1 MSLISQTKLILILLL
16 FSLVISDSEKVLKPL
31 KLEDKIKGK
40 MDENESREYF
50 ELKLPENI
58 KRGVLLVFTVKESR
72 KGIREG
78 DEIFSDPDIY
88 VSKSNKFPSN
98 REEASWYSE
107 RYGNDILTIPSYA
120 VEPNEVFYVCMY
132 CQYKCRYE
140 LYSYI
145 STEAPAEVG
154 KYYDVTLSK
163 RASISYNLFVPENSK
178 QEDLYVVA
186 NNPSLKN
193 FRIFMA
199 KESPSSQNTF
209 QIIPSW
215 EGGYTITVSRFY
227 NYYCTNCYY
236 HILFQTSKYYK
247 DYCTNCYYHILFQ
260 TEEET
265 VKISFTAYFQSTLS
279 KISAGNV
286 INDAIK
292 GGSKKCYY
300 FDTSIKKNLFDEK
313 LVFNL
318 NLYSG
323 SVVLNLNGWK
333 PNLDDKV
340 SLLNKL
346 RPYSYHIENDK
357 SILLY
362 SWTSNVFICFNSK
375 FLI

>member
-88 VSKSNKFPSN
+88 VSKSNRFPSN

-140 LYSYI
+140 LYSYL
-145 STEAPAEVG
+145 STEAPAEIG
-154 KYYDVTLSK
+154 KYYDITLSRK
-163 RASISYNLFVPENSK
+163 ASISYVLFVPENDK
-178 QEDLYVVA
+178 KEDLYVVA

-193 FRIFMA
+193 F
-199 KESPSSQNTF
+199 N
-209 QIIPSW
+209 
-215 EGGYTITVSRFY
+215 
-227 NYYCTNCYY
+227 
-236 HILFQTSKYYK
+236 
-247 DYCTNCYYHILFQ
+247 
-260 TEEET
+260 
-265 VKISFTAYFQSTLS
+265 
-279 KISAGNV
+279 
-286 INDAIK
+286 
-292 GGSKKCYY
+292 
-300 FDTSIKKNLFDEK
+300 
-313 LVFNL
+313 
-318 NLYSG
+318 
-323 SVVLNLNGWK
+323 
-333 PNLDDKV
+333 
-340 SLLNKL
+340 
-346 RPYSYHIENDK
+346 
-357 SILLY
+357 
-362 SWTSNVFICFNSK
+362 
-375 FLI
+375 